1 MNDVFVQNKDNVIK
15 DIIKNKKD
23 TINGLKKGLQYEC
36 GYNEIVKMNK
46 KWNNDYKKQEYKFMS
61 RDDIFKEVSKIL
73 KNI

>member
-15 DIIKNKKD
+15 DIIKNEKD
-23 TINGLKKGLQYEC
+23 TINGLKKRLQYEC
-36 GYNEIVKMNK
+36 GYNEMVKMNK
-46 KWNNDYKKQEYKFMS
+46 KWNSDYKKQEYKFMS